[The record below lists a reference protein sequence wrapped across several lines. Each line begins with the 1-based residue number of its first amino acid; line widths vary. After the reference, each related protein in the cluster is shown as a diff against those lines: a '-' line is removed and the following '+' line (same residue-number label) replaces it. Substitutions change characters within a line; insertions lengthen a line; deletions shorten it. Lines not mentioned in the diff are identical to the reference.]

1 MPSYRVERLEKI
13 LEREISTILLNSKDE
28 RLRFVIITKVRLT
41 GDFSIATIFYRIL
54 GNDIQKE
61 ATAKNLVDATGFI
74 KTQLSRKM
82 EIRKIPDLIF
92 KPDES
97 IEYGEKIDKII
108 EGFNK

>member
-1 MPSYRVERLEKI
+1 MAYHVQRLEKI

-41 GDFSIATIFYRIL
+41 SDLSIATVFYRII

-61 ATAKNLVDATGFI
+61 STAKNLVDATGFI
-74 KTQLSRKM
+74 KTELSHKL
-82 EIRKIPDLIF
+82 EIRRIPDLIF

-97 IEYGEKIDKII
+97 VEYGERIENII
-108 EGFNK
+108 KGFNK